1 MISFISDVVT
11 KHVVG
16 FWASRFHRRANTNMA
31 MLLDPKYFSQTE
43 KIFKVQQDIKEK
55 YKKVKQI
62 SQESKTKQIK

>member
-1 MISFISDVVT
+1 
-11 KHVVG
+11 
-16 FWASRFHRRANTNMA
+16 MA